1 MEKSHCYRFVIFD
14 TGQIKV
20 DSYFRISGCFGVVNV
35 SKIEQLNLPSIVIL
49 SGEVLK

>member
-20 DSYFRISGCFGVVNV
+20 DRVIFVFQVV
-35 SKIEQLNLPSIVIL
+35 LAL
-49 SGEVLK
+49 SMFQK